1 MEEKEKTIVVD
12 IQVRGTYEELKDI
25 IKEVMDTPEVVTI
38 YKEKEKEA
46 KP

>member
-38 YKEKEKEA
+38 YKERDYL
-46 KP
+46 